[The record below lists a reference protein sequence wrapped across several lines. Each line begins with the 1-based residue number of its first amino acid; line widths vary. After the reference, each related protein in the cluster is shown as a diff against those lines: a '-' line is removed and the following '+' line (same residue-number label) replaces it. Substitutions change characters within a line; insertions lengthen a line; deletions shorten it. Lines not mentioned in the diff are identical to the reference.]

1 MGLQEPLQRSLRSE
15 VERIQKQY
23 GYTLSKLSALSGINH
38 GHLSDILRGNR
49 SMTIGHLDA
58 LASAFEQPSG
68 WLYELY
74 PEECFTKERASRPR
88 VIPYLL
94 RCAEIGRQDC
104 IQQIVSKLLED
115 RKNVAILFSVGEQLF
130 EAGKLKES
138 IPFYKFVIENEKDS
152 HSDRFLLS
160 EYRLFRV
167 SSQEANAEE
176 NWKAI
181 IQFEP
186 YRNRLPENYQL
197 DGLLQLANV
206 SFVLQRWSDMEKYA
220 DELRLLASKVYENEL
235 RKRKSAKTCGPLK
248 TERHL
253 VVYYGQGFL
262 LKGVALQMQGLY
274 GEAKKYV
281 QGYADLDW
289 FEFLDDIGRIEV
301 EKFKIW
307 AKANMYTYDLLMG
320 ANQIL
325 PEYLVFLDKYPTE
338 IPAGL
343 LTMMEAASK
352 YDISID
358 HILEEYAA
366 DIEEFY
372 KYQEQVNI
380 GRHYNFRYYKVVYE
394 LKNRRISKALDEILC
409 CLDLADQL
417 KDQRA
422 FKQSAALFWDYRQY
436 ASEQHEQVY
445 QKIIGR
451 FST

>member
-1 MGLQEPLQRSLRSE
+1 MIYSTIRSLM
-15 VERIQKQY
+15 QAHK
-23 GYTLSKLSALSGINH
+23 SANA
-38 GHLSDILRGNR
+38 
-49 SMTIGHLDA
+49 TIS
-58 LASAFEQPSG
+58 ASHSS
-68 WLYELY
+68 LL
-74 PEECFTKERASRPR
+74 TSR
-88 VIPYLL
+88 VL
-94 RCAEIGRQDC
+94 
-104 IQQIVSKLLED
+104 
-115 RKNVAILFSVGEQLF
+115 NVAILFSVGEQLF

-235 RKRKSAKTCGPLK
+235 RKRKSAKTCEPLK

-380 GRHYNFRYYKVVYE
+380 GRQYNFRYYKVVYE